1 MKKNWKKVLLT
12 ITAVLVAAGL
22 AGCGKGNAT
31 GNTAGQTE
39 QQAES
44 TKEQKNQSQTED
56 TGKKELRLEDFL
68 EEETAEGQ
76 SGLADG
82 SSLTEQLE
90 AMAAQV
96 KEIRELSG
104 TGHPADQI
112 ASMLGMDGQQVRDIL
127 VCMQSFPEDDP
138 LAVARLIVLG

>member
-1 MKKNWKKVLLT
+1 MQDQK
-12 ITAVLVAAGL
+12 
-22 AGCGKGNAT
+22 
-31 GNTAGQTE
+31 TAGQ
-39 QQAES
+39 AEDWELS
-44 TKEQKNQSQTED
+44 EAYYKED

-104 TGHPADQI
+104 TGHSADQI

-138 LAVARLIVLG
+138 RAVARLIVLG

>member
-1 MKKNWKKVLLT
+1 MQDQK
-12 ITAVLVAAGL
+12 
-22 AGCGKGNAT
+22 
-31 GNTAGQTE
+31 TAGQ
-39 QQAES
+39 AEDWELS
-44 TKEQKNQSQTED
+44 EAYYKED
-56 TGKKELRLEDFL
+56 TGKKNCVWRIFWRRRRQR
-68 EEETAEGQ
+68 ARVVCG
-76 SGLADG
+76 G

>member
-1 MKKNWKKVLLT
+1 MMQDQK
-12 ITAVLVAAGL
+12 
-22 AGCGKGNAT
+22 
-31 GNTAGQTE
+31 TAGQ
-39 QQAES
+39 AEDWELS
-44 TKEQKNQSQTED
+44 EAYYKED
-56 TGKKELRLEDFL
+56 TGKKELFL

-90 AMAAQV
+90 AMAAQI

>member
-1 MKKNWKKVLLT
+1 MYVYRIGTDGASPVRFKHERRKREVKKNWKKVLLT

-56 TGKKELRLEDFL
+56 TGKKDSVIE
-68 EEETAEGQ
+68 
-76 SGLADG
+76 
-82 SSLTEQLE
+82 
-90 AMAAQV
+90 MC
-96 KEIRELSG
+96 IRDRHMTVLCLG
-104 TGHPADQI
+104 TGKDQTVADVQV
-112 ASMLGMDGQQVRDIL
+112 GVQYDG
-127 VCMQSFPEDDP
+127 
-138 LAVARLIVLG
+138 

>member
-1 MKKNWKKVLLT
+1 MMQDQK
-12 ITAVLVAAGL
+12 
-22 AGCGKGNAT
+22 
-31 GNTAGQTE
+31 TAGQ
-39 QQAES
+39 AEDWELS
-44 TKEQKNQSQTED
+44 EAYYKED

-96 KEIRELSG
+96 KEIRDRAFGGSDCLHAG
-104 TGHPADQI
+104 
-112 ASMLGMDGQQVRDIL
+112 DGR
-127 VCMQSFPEDDP
+127 
-138 LAVARLIVLG
+138 AAGA

>member
-1 MKKNWKKVLLT
+1 MKRNSFGGAPFVFCENICYT
-12 ITAVLVAAGL
+12 GL
-22 AGCGKGNAT
+22 HKSRNGGEMMQDQK
-31 GNTAGQTE
+31 TAGQ
-39 QQAES
+39 AEDWVLS
-44 TKEQKNQSQTED
+44 EAYYKED

-96 KEIRELSG
+96 KQIRELSG